1 MRVAVLYD
9 IHGNLPALEAVLEDV
24 ARTGAD
30 RVVVGGDVVPGPM
43 PRETLARLLDLD
55 LPTQFVVG
63 NGELAVLAEMNG
75 RDSGVPARYR
85 DNIRWNAAQLH
96 PSDGELLGAWP
107 TTLRMNMSGIGKVLF
122 CHATP
127 QNPNDVFTRLTPDD
141 KLVSVIGETDADVLV
156 CGHTHMQF
164 NRILGGLR
172 VVNAGS
178 VGMPFGD
185 AGAYWLLLGPDVE
198 FRRTEYDLEMAAT
211 RIRQTRYPEAQEF
224 AANHVLLPPSEE
236 KMLAAPNAV

>member
-1 MRVAVLYD
+1 M
-9 IHGNLPALEAVLEDV
+9 PAW
-24 ARTGAD
+24 TGSLSAETSFP
-30 RVVVGGDVVPGPM
+30 VPCPVKLSSGCC
-43 PRETLARLLDLD
+43 ELD
-55 LPTQFVVG
+55 LPFQFIVG

-85 DNIRWNAAQLH
+85 DSIRWNAAQLH
-96 PSDGELLGAWP
+96 PSEGELLAAWP
-107 TTLRMNMSGIGKVLF
+107 TTLHMNMSGIGKVLF

-141 KLVSVIGETDADVLV
+141 KLVSIIGETDADVLV

-164 NRILGGLR
+164 NRMIGGLR

-185 AGAYWLLLGPDVE
+185 PGAYWLMLGPDIE
-198 FRRTEYDLEMAAT
+198 FHRTEYDLEMAAT
-211 RIRQTRYPEAQEF
+211 RIRQTHYPEAQEF
-224 AANHVLLPPSEE
+224 AANHVLFPPSEE
-236 KMLAAPNAV
+236 KMLAVFNAM